1 MHFRS
6 HRGGVY
12 YTPENTMP
20 AFRDALAQ
28 GFDVIETDP
37 TLTKDGVIV
46 LSHDATVNRC
56 LRHPDGSLI
65 EEQQRIRDLTYEELM
80 AYDAGLIKGEAFRGT
95 KVPTLEELFSA
106 ADGTD
111 TVICIDKYVK
121 WYDGEKLDALFA
133 LVNRYNVKVS
143 YLVETF
149 EQIEK
154 VQSRDPDAL
163 IDWDGLSDEETLKAV
178 CAKVKYENLVV
189 WLYMDKPNFAWLKEP
204 LRKTSKEN
212 CARVKQYARLGISNV
227 SNPSDVKEAFD
238 FEPYII
244 EV

>member
-20 AFRDALAQ
+20 AFHDALAQ

-37 TLTKDGVIV
+37 ILTKDGVVILFHDGV
-46 LSHDATVNRC
+46 LHRV
-56 LRHPDGSLI
+56 LRNADGSKV
-65 EEQQRIRDLTYEELM
+65 EEQRLITELTYDEILQ
-80 AYDAGLIKGEAFRGT
+80 YDAGLAKGEAFRGT
-95 KVPTLEELFSA
+95 KVPRLEELLA
-106 ADGTD
+106 LAEGKD
-111 TVICIDKYVK
+111 VRICLDKFIK
-121 WYDGEKLDALFA
+121 QHDGEELDAFFA
-133 LVNRYNVKVS
+133 LLGRYNTKVS

-154 VQSRDPDAL
+154 VLTRDPNAR

-204 LRKTSKEN
+204 LRKTSTEN

>member
-6 HRGGVY
+6 HRGGAY

-20 AFRDALAQ
+20 AFLAALNEDFYA
-28 GFDVIETDP
+28 IETDP

-46 LSHDATVNRC
+46 LSHDATVNRS
-56 LRHPDGSLI
+56 LRNPDGSVI
-65 EEQQRIRDLTYEELM
+65 EGQKFIKDLTYAELLK
-80 AYDAGLIKGEAFRGT
+80 YDAGIAKGEAFRGT
-95 KVPTLEELFSA
+95 KVPTLEELFAA

-111 TVICIDKYVK
+111 VVIVIDKYVK
-121 WYDGEKLDALFA
+121 WHDGKELDALID
-133 LVNRYNVKVS
+133 LVKRYNVKVS
-143 YLVETF
+143 YLVETL
-149 EQIEK
+149 EQIER
-154 VQSRDPDAL
+154 VQKRDPDAL

-178 CAKVKYENLVV
+178 CSKVKYENLVV

-212 CARVKQYARLGISNV
+212 CARVKRYARLGISNV
-227 SNPSDVKEAFD
+227 SNPYDVWEAFG